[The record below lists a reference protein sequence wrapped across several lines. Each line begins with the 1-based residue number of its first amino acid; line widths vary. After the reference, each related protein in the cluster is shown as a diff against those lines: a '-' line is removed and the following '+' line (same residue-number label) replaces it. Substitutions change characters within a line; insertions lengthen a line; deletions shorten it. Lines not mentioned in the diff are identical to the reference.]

1 MAENVGSLPVRQVK
15 ARKAQGLDS
24 AVMAL
29 ANNYQAPITPY
40 LPKIV
45 DALKSAESKF
55 LVLTAETAAG
65 KSTMVPP
72 ALLDAFAGKIL
83 MLEPRRLAA
92 VAVASRVAELLGEK
106 CGETAGYRLHLDSCV
121 SEKTRFEVMTEAILV
136 RMMQEDASL
145 EGVSVVIL
153 DEFHERS
160 IWTDLSLAFLKD
172 AVQLRDD
179 LFVLIMSATID
190 TERLTSFLGCDY
202 IHVPGRQYP
211 VEISYKPVLAGEDIC
226 EAVADAIKSIPRG
239 EVVPKGDGGSVLAFL
254 PGLRELRRTEDLLA
268 DFAEKTGAELFVLH
282 SSIPVQEQRKVL
294 SPAQD
299 GTRRIILSSAV
310 AETSVTVPGI
320 TYVVDSGLSRI
331 NRLNTA
337 TGMNHLV
344 TEPESVFS
352 AEQRAGRAGR
362 TAKGNCIRLWS
373 ESDVRV
379 RNAPVQIMCT
389 ELVQLVLECALWG
402 VHSPEGLSWLDVPP
416 ASAWDAAADFLRL
429 TGCIESVEKG
439 GRITAKGKLVLKM
452 GVHPRIA
459 CIALES
465 LGGNGEAVR
474 YAAKYGVSTPKGAP
488 DAVLTKERAR
498 LESELWRRLRGSS
511 VFGANGG
518 SQKRDIGG
526 SGSSGGGSRASV
538 GADISAGADKS
549 RNSSNGANG
558 VGAAGAGAQSS
569 ENSRTSAQSSAPNPA
584 LPGAL
589 CLLAGFPDRAA
600 YSLGDG
606 VYMLPSGRQASLSDA
621 DRKRL
626 SPHFPQWII
635 AVDADAGER
644 EGRIYSFEPMPEVPK
659 ASVSSETPNAP
670 SQLMNVFNAWLSA
683 RTETRVSVAFVDKQ
697 HSKLK
702 KTETVFFGK
711 IPLKTRV
718 LPASA
723 EDSAAAW
730 CTLAAE
736 EGIRALPWND
746 ACSRFVARADFFRRH
761 STKKGGRTAGSAT
774 DMNPTTEI
782 RADAT
787 DAHNS
792 SEPTQK
798 LEETLALSAAEWLAP
813 FISTG
818 AKLTAETVLS
828 ALRWKLDGDAV
839 GKNVPERRKLSNGLT
854 CKVVYE
860 TTDSKKGASPV
871 IEIIIQQ
878 LFGCFTTPKIMGEP
892 VLLRLLSP
900 ARRPLQVTSDL
911 ENFWQN
917 TWPEICKEMK
927 GRYPKHNWDYTKPE
941 N

>member
-1 MAENVGSLPVRQVK
+1 MPDNANLPV
-15 ARKAQGLDS
+15 
-24 AVMAL
+24 
-29 ANNYQAPITPY
+29 TPH

-45 DALKSAESKF
+45 DSLKSAKSKF

-65 KSTMVPP
+65 KSTVVPP

-121 SEKTRFEVMTEAILV
+121 SAKTRFEVMTEAILV

-145 EGVSVVIL
+145 DGVSVVIL

-211 VEISYKPVLAGEDIC
+211 VEITYRQPENRDIC
-226 EAVADAIKSIPRG
+226 DDVADAVKSIPIR
-239 EVVPKGDGGSVLAFL
+239 ENVLAFL
-254 PGLRELRRTEDLLA
+254 PGLRELRRTEELLA
-268 DFAEKTGAELFVLH
+268 PFAESTDSELFVLH
-282 SSIPVQEQRKVL
+282 SSVPVQEQRKVL
-294 SPAQD
+294 SPAAD

-344 TEPESVFS
+344 TEIESVFS

-373 ESDVRV
+373 EGDVRI

-402 VHSPEGLSWLDVPP
+402 ACTPDALSWLDPPP
-416 ASAWDAAADFLRL
+416 ASAWNAAAAFLRM
-429 TGCIESVEKG
+429 TGCIESSEKG
-439 GRITAKGKLVLKM
+439 GLITAKGKIVLKM

-465 LGGNGEAVR
+465 LRGNVEAVK
-474 YAAKYGVSTPKGAP
+474 YAAKYGVSVGKWMP
-488 DAVLTKERAR
+488 DDVRKRECAR
-498 LESELWRRLRGSS
+498 LESELTRRLRGYTGGARDKFEARSS
-511 VFGANGG
+511 
-518 SQKRDIGG
+518 
-526 SGSSGGGSRASV
+526 GGSRAPGVSDTRD
-538 GADISAGADKS
+538 ATQAGANMGKSARDKL
-549 RNSSNGANG
+549 
-558 VGAAGAGAQSS
+558 GAQSS
-569 ENSRTSAQSSAPNPA
+569 QNTANASHTEKPA
-584 LPGAL
+584 LPGVL

-600 YSLGDG
+600 YLLGDG
-606 VYMLPSGRQASLSDA
+606 RYMLPSGRQASLLDE
-621 DRKRL
+621 DKKRL
-626 SPHFPQWII
+626 SPNFPQWII

-644 EGRIYSFEPMPEVPK
+644 EGRIYSFESVPE
-659 ASVSSETPNAP
+659 S
-670 SQLMNVFNAWLSA
+670 LMGEFDSWLES

-697 HSKLK
+697 HTKLK

-723 EDSAAAW
+723 EDATAAW
-730 CTLAAE
+730 CTLADE

-746 ACSRFVARADFFRRH
+746 DCSRFLARADFFVRH
-761 STKKGGRTAGSAT
+761 STEETPQ
-774 DMNPTTEI
+774 N
-782 RADAT
+782 
-787 DAHNS
+787 
-792 SEPTQK
+792 
-798 LEETLALSAAEWLAP
+798 LEETLASSPAEWLAP
-813 FISTG
+813 FIQNGT
-818 AKLTAETVLS
+818 KLTAETVLS

-839 GKNVPERRKLSNGLT
+839 DKNVPERLTLPNGKK
-854 CKVVYE
+854 CKIVYE
-860 TTDSKKGASPV
+860 TTDSRKGASPV

-878 LFGCFTTPKIMGEP
+878 MFGCFSTPKIMGEP
-892 VLLRLLSP
+892 VLLKLLSP

-911 ENFWQN
+911 ENFWKN

-927 GRYPKHNWDYTKPE
+927 GRYPKHNWDYTKPDDV
-941 N
+941 

>member
-1 MAENVGSLPVRQVK
+1 MPDNVGSL
-15 ARKAQGLDS
+15 
-24 AVMAL
+24 
-29 ANNYQAPITPY
+29 PITPY

-45 DALKSAESKF
+45 EALKSAESKF

-65 KSTMVPP
+65 KSTAVPP
-72 ALLDAFAGKIL
+72 ALLDAFAGNIL

-121 SEKTRFEVMTEAILV
+121 SAKTRFEVMTEAILV

-145 EGVSVVIL
+145 DGVSVVIL

-190 TERLTSFLGCDY
+190 TERLTSFLGCEH

-211 VEISYKPVLAGEDIC
+211 VEISYRQPENRDIC
-226 EAVADAIKSIPRG
+226 EDVADVVRSIPKN
-239 EVVPKGDGGSVLAFL
+239 ENVLVFL
-254 PGLRELRRTEDLLA
+254 PGLRELRRTEELLA
-268 DFAEKTGAELFVLH
+268 PFAEKTGSELFVLH

-344 TEPESVFS
+344 TELESVFS

-373 ESDVRV
+373 ESDIRV

-402 VHSPEGLSWLDVPP
+402 VHSPEGLSWLDPP
-416 ASAWDAAADFLRL
+416 PVSAWNAAADFLRL
-429 TGCIESVEKG
+429 TGCIESSAKSG
-439 GRITAKGKLVLKM
+439 LITVKGKLVLKM

-465 LGGNGEAVR
+465 LSGNSEAVK
-474 YAAKYGVSTPKGAP
+474 YAAKYGVSASKGAP

-498 LESELWRRLRGSS
+498 LESELSRRLRGCT
-511 VFGANGG
+511 GARE
-518 SQKRDIGG
+518 S
-526 SGSSGGGSRASV
+526 
-538 GADISAGADKS
+538 
-549 RNSSNGANG
+549 
-558 VGAAGAGAQSS
+558 
-569 ENSRTSAQSSAPNPA
+569 A
-584 LPGAL
+584 LPGVL

-606 VYMLPSGRQASLSDA
+606 RYMLPSGRQASLLDE
-621 DRKRL
+621 DKKRL
-626 SPHFPQWII
+626 SPNFPQWII

-644 EGRIYSFEPMPEVPK
+644 EGRIYSFESVP
-659 ASVSSETPNAP
+659 SSLEAAFD
-670 SQLMNVFNAWLSA
+670 SWLA
-683 RTETRVSVAFVDKQ
+683 ERTETRVSVAFADKQ

-723 EDSAAAW
+723 EDATAAW
-730 CTLAAE
+730 CTLAEE
-736 EGIRALPWND
+736 EGIRALPWDD
-746 ACSRFVARADFFRRH
+746 ACSRFIARADFYTRH
-761 STKKGGRTAGSAT
+761 STQETPQ
-774 DMNPTTEI
+774 N
-782 RADAT
+782 
-787 DAHNS
+787 
-792 SEPTQK
+792 

-813 FISTG
+813 FIQNGT
-818 AKLTAETVLS
+818 KLSSETVLS

-839 GKNVPERRKLSNGLT
+839 DKNVPERLTLPNGKK
-854 CKVVYE
+854 CKIVYE
-860 TTDSKKGASPV
+860 TTDSRKGASPV

-878 LFGCFTTPKIMGEP
+878 MFGCFTTPKIMGEP
-892 VLLRLLSP
+892 VLLKLLSP

-927 GRYPKHNWDYTKPE
+927 GRYPKHNWDYTKPDD
-941 N
+941 

>member
-1 MAENVGSLPVRQVK
+1 MSQRETLRVMPDNANLPV
-15 ARKAQGLDS
+15 
-24 AVMAL
+24 
-29 ANNYQAPITPY
+29 TPH

-45 DALKSAESKF
+45 DSLKSAKSKF

-65 KSTMVPP
+65 KSTVVPP

-121 SEKTRFEVMTEAILV
+121 SAKTRFEVMTEAILV

-145 EGVSVVIL
+145 DGVSVVIL

-190 TERLTSFLGCDY
+190 TERLTSFLGCDFV
-202 IHVPGRQYP
+202 HVPGRQYP
-211 VEISYKPVLAGEDIC
+211 VEITYRQPENRDIC
-226 EAVADAIKSIPRG
+226 VDVANAVKSIPIR
-239 EVVPKGDGGSVLAFL
+239 ENVLAFL
-254 PGLRELRRTEDLLA
+254 PGLRELRRTEELLA
-268 DFAEKTGAELFVLH
+268 PFAESTDSELFVLH
-282 SSIPVQEQRKVL
+282 SSVPVQEQRKVL
-294 SPAQD
+294 SPAAD

-344 TEPESVFS
+344 TEMESVFS

-373 ESDVRV
+373 EGDVRI

-402 VHSPEGLSWLDVPP
+402 ACTPDALSWLDPPP
-416 ASAWDAAADFLRL
+416 ASAWNAAAAFLRM
-429 TGCIESVEKG
+429 TGCIESSEKG
-439 GRITAKGKLVLKM
+439 GLITAKGKIVLKM

-465 LGGNGEAVR
+465 LRGNVEAVK
-474 YAAKYGVSTPKGAP
+474 YAAKYGVSVGKGMP
-488 DAVLTKERAR
+488 DDVRKRECAR
-498 LESELWRRLRGSS
+498 LESELSRRLRGC
-511 VFGANGG
+511 AN
-518 SQKRDIGG
+518 
-526 SGSSGGGSRASV
+526 ASHNE
-538 GADISAGADKS
+538 KS
-549 RNSSNGANG
+549 
-558 VGAAGAGAQSS
+558 
-569 ENSRTSAQSSAPNPA
+569 A
-584 LPGAL
+584 LPGVL

-606 VYMLPSGRQASLSDA
+606 RYMFPSGRQAMLSEDEK
-621 DRKRL
+621 KRL
-626 SPHFPQWII
+626 SPNYPQWII

-644 EGRIYSFEPMPEVPK
+644 EGRIYSFESVPE
-659 ASVSSETPNAP
+659 S
-670 SQLMNVFNAWLSA
+670 LMGEFDSWLES

-697 HSKLK
+697 HTKLK

-723 EDSAAAW
+723 EDATAAW
-730 CTLAAE
+730 CTLADE

-746 ACSRFVARADFFRRH
+746 DCSRFLARADFFVRH
-761 STKKGGRTAGSAT
+761 STEETPQ
-774 DMNPTTEI
+774 N
-782 RADAT
+782 
-787 DAHNS
+787 
-792 SEPTQK
+792 
-798 LEETLALSAAEWLAP
+798 LEETLASSPAEWLAP
-813 FISTG
+813 FIQNGT
-818 AKLTAETVLS
+818 KLTAETVLS

-839 GKNVPERRKLSNGLT
+839 DKNVPERLTLPNGKK
-854 CKVVYE
+854 CKIVYE
-860 TTDSKKGASPV
+860 TTDSRKGASPV

-878 LFGCFTTPKIMGEP
+878 MFGCFSTPKIMGEP
-892 VLLRLLSP
+892 VLLKLLSP

-911 ENFWQN
+911 ENFWKN

-927 GRYPKHNWDYTKPE
+927 GRYPKHNWDYTKPDDV
-941 N
+941 

>member
-1 MAENVGSLPVRQVK
+1 MPDNVGSLPIF
-15 ARKAQGLDS
+15 
-24 AVMAL
+24 
-29 ANNYQAPITPY
+29 PH

-45 DALKSAESKF
+45 EALKSAESKF

-65 KSTMVPP
+65 KSTAVPP

-121 SEKTRFEVMTEAILV
+121 SAKTRFEVMTEAILV

-145 EGVSVVIL
+145 DGVSVVIL

-190 TERLTSFLGCDY
+190 TERLTSFLGCEH

-211 VEISYKPVLAGEDIC
+211 VEISYRQPENRDIC
-226 EAVADAIKSIPRG
+226 EDVANVVRSIPKN
-239 EVVPKGDGGSVLAFL
+239 ENVLAFL
-254 PGLRELRRTEDLLA
+254 PGLRELRRTEELLA
-268 DFAEKTGAELFVLH
+268 SFAEKTGSELFVLH

-299 GTRRIILSSAV
+299 GTRRIILSSVV

-373 ESDVRV
+373 ESDIRV

-402 VHSPEGLSWLDVPP
+402 VHSAEGLSWLDPP
-416 ASAWDAAADFLRL
+416 PVSAWNAAADFLRL
-429 TGCIESVEKG
+429 TGCIESSAKSG
-439 GRITAKGKLVLKM
+439 LITAKGKLVLKM

-465 LGGNGEAVR
+465 LCGNGEAVK
-474 YAAKYGVSTPKGAP
+474 YAAKYGVSTAKGTL

-498 LESELWRRLRGSS
+498 LENKLSRRLRGCTGGARDKFEARSS
-511 VFGANGG
+511 
-518 SQKRDIGG
+518 
-526 SGSSGGGSRASV
+526 GGSRAPGVSDTHD
-538 GADISAGADKS
+538 ATQAGANMGKS
-549 RNSSNGANG
+549 
-558 VGAAGAGAQSS
+558 
-569 ENSRTSAQSSAPNPA
+569 A
-584 LPGAL
+584 LPGVL

-606 VYMLPSGRQASLSDA
+606 RYMFPSGRQAMLSED
-621 DRKRL
+621 DKKRL
-626 SPHFPQWII
+626 SPNYPQWII

-644 EGRIYSFEPMPEVPK
+644 EGRIYSFESVP
-659 ASVSSETPNAP
+659 SSLEAAFD
-670 SQLMNVFNAWLSA
+670 SWLGE
-683 RTETRVSVAFVDKQ
+683 RTETRVTVAFADKQ

-723 EDSAAAW
+723 EDATAAW
-730 CTLAAE
+730 CTLATE
-736 EGIRALPWND
+736 EGIRALPWDD
-746 ACSRFVARADFFRRH
+746 ACSRFIARADFYTRH
-761 STKKGGRTAGSAT
+761 STTAAGRNANPAPETAEQNA
-774 DMNPTTEI
+774 
-782 RADAT
+782 
-787 DAHNS
+787 
-792 SEPTQK
+792 EPTRN
-798 LEETLALSAAEWLAP
+798 LEETLALSATEWLAP
-813 FISTG
+813 FIQNG
-818 AKLTAETVLS
+818 AKLTPETVLS

-839 GKNVPERRKLSNGLT
+839 DKNVPERLTLPNGKK
-854 CKVVYE
+854 CKIVYE
-860 TTDSKKGASPV
+860 TTDSRKGASPV

-878 LFGCFTTPKIMGEP
+878 MFGCFTTPKIMGEP
-892 VLLRLLSP
+892 VLLKLLSP

-911 ENFWQN
+911 ENFWKN

-927 GRYPKHNWDYTKPE
+927 GRYPKHNWDYTKPDDA
-941 N
+941 

>member
-1 MAENVGSLPVRQVK
+1 MP
-15 ARKAQGLDS
+15 D
-24 AVMAL
+24 
-29 ANNYQAPITPY
+29 NNYQASITPH

-65 KSTMVPP
+65 KSTVVPP
-72 ALLDAFAGKIL
+72 ALLNAFAGKIL
-83 MLEPRRLAA
+83 MLEPRRLATI
-92 VAVASRVAELLGEK
+92 AVASRVAELLGEK
-106 CGETAGYRLHLDSCV
+106 CGETSGYRLHMDSCV

-145 EGVSVVIL
+145 EGVSCVIL

-172 AVQLRDD
+172 AVLLRDD

-190 TERLTSFLGCDY
+190 TERLTSFLGCEH

-211 VEISYKPVLAGEDIC
+211 VEISYRPVPAGKNIC
-226 EAVADAIKSIPRG
+226 EAVADTVESIPKSDR
-239 EVVPKGDGGSVLAFL
+239 GSVLAFL
-254 PGLRELRRTEDLLA
+254 PGLRELRRTEELLA
-268 DFAEKTGAELFVLH
+268 PFAEKTGEELFVLH
-282 SSIPVQEQRKVL
+282 STVPVQEQRKIL
-294 SPAQD
+294 TPAQD
-299 GTRRIILSSAV
+299 GTRRIILPSAV

-320 TYVVDSGLSRI
+320 TYVIDSGLSRI
-331 NRLNTA
+331 SRLNTA

-402 VHSPEGLSWLDVPP
+402 VHSREGLSWLDAPP
-416 ASAWDAAADFLRL
+416 VSAWNAAADFLRL
-429 TGCIESVEKG
+429 TGCVDDG
-439 GRITAKGKLVLKM
+439 GFITAKGKLVLKM

-465 LGGNGEAVR
+465 LCGNGEAIQ
-474 YAAKYGVSTPKGAP
+474 YAAKYGVSTAKGTP
-488 DAVLTKERAR
+488 DAVLRKERAR
-498 LESELWRRLRGSS
+498 LESELARRLRTS
-511 VFGANGG
+511 AGG
-518 SQKRDIGG
+518 SRSYGG
-526 SGSSGGGSRASV
+526 TIDARVSGSASLGKFEARSSGGSRAPGVSDTRDAALS
-538 GADISAGADKS
+538 GAP
-549 RNSSNGANG
+549 
-558 VGAAGAGAQSS
+558 
-569 ENSRTSAQSSAPNPA
+569 TLA
-584 LPGAL
+584 LPGVL
-589 CLLAGFPDRAA
+589 CLLAGFLDRAA
-600 YSLGDG
+600 HLLGDG

-621 DRKRL
+621 DKTRL
-626 SPHFPQWII
+626 SPNFPQWII

-644 EGRIYSFEPMPEVPK
+644 EGRIYSFESVPEL
-659 ASVSSETPNAP
+659 
-670 SQLMNVFNAWLSA
+670 LMNEFDSWLDA
-683 RTETRVSVAFVDKQ
+683 RTKTRVSVAFVDKQ
-697 HSKLK
+697 HTKLK

-723 EDSAAAW
+723 EDSTAAW

-736 EGIRALPWND
+736 EGIRALPWD
-746 ACSRFVARADFFRRH
+746 EACSRFVARADFYMRH
-761 STKKGGRTAGSAT
+761 STGEGGRTAENASHTPNATERTAPPTPETTGSAL
-774 DMNPTTEI
+774 E
-782 RADAT
+782 DAELAPEAINT
-787 DAHNS
+787 SA
-792 SEPTQK
+792 PTQN
-798 LEETLALSAAEWLAP
+798 LEETLALSAAEWLTP
-813 FISTG
+813 FISAGT
-818 AKLTAETVLS
+818 KLNPETVLS

-839 GKNVPERRKLSNGLT
+839 DKNVPERLTLPNGKK

-860 TTDSKKGASPV
+860 TTDSRKGALPV

-878 LFGCFTTPKIMGEP
+878 MFGCFTTPKIMGEP
-892 VLLRLLSP
+892 VLMKLLSP

-911 ENFWQN
+911 ENFWEN

-927 GRYPKHNWDYTKPE
+927 GRYPKHNWDYTKPADTE
-941 N
+941 

>member
-1 MAENVGSLPVRQVK
+1 MSQREMLRAMPDNVGSLPIF
-15 ARKAQGLDS
+15 
-24 AVMAL
+24 
-29 ANNYQAPITPY
+29 PH

-45 DALKSAESKF
+45 DSLKSAKSKF

-65 KSTMVPP
+65 KSTAVPP

-106 CGETAGYRLHLDSCV
+106 CGETSGYRLHLDSCV
-121 SEKTRFEVMTEAILV
+121 SAKTRFEVMTEAILV

-145 EGVSVVIL
+145 DGVSVVIL

-190 TERLTSFLGCDY
+190 TERLTSFLGCY
-202 IHVPGRQYP
+202 HIHVPGRQYP
-211 VEISYKPVLAGEDIC
+211 VEITYRQPENRDIC
-226 EAVADAIKSIPRG
+226 VDVADAVKSIPKN
-239 EVVPKGDGGSVLAFL
+239 ENVLAFL
-254 PGLRELRRTEDLLA
+254 PGLRELRRTEELLA
-268 DFAEKTGAELFVLH
+268 PFAESTDSELFVLH
-282 SSIPVQEQRKVL
+282 SSVPVQEQRKVL
-294 SPAQD
+294 SAAQD

-344 TEPESVFS
+344 TEMESVFS

-373 ESDVRV
+373 ESDIRV

-402 VHSPEGLSWLDVPP
+402 ACTPDALSWLDPPP
-416 ASAWDAAADFLRL
+416 ASAWNAAADFLQL
-429 TGCIESVEKG
+429 TGCIESSAKSG
-439 GRITAKGKLVLKM
+439 LITAKGKLVLKM

-465 LGGNGEAVR
+465 LRGNGEAVK
-474 YAAKYGVSTPKGAP
+474 YAAKYGVSVGKGMP
-488 DAVLTKERAR
+488 DDVRKRECAR
-498 LESELWRRLRGSS
+498 LENELSRRLRGCAWSAAES
-511 VFGANGG
+511 A
-518 SQKRDIGG
+518 RD
-526 SGSSGGGSRASV
+526 
-538 GADISAGADKS
+538 KL
-549 RNSSNGANG
+549 
-558 VGAAGAGAQSS
+558 GAQSS
-569 ENSRTSAQSSAPNPA
+569 QNTANASHNEMSA
-584 LPGAL
+584 LPGVL

-600 YSLGDG
+600 HSLGDG
-606 VYMLPSGRQASLSDA
+606 RYMLPSGRQASLLDE
-621 DRKRL
+621 DKKRL
-626 SPHFPQWII
+626 SPNYPQWII

-644 EGRIYSFEPMPEVPK
+644 EGRIYSFESVPP
-659 ASVSSETPNAP
+659 ALETAFG
-670 SQLMNVFNAWLSA
+670 SWLGA
-683 RTETRVSVAFVDKQ
+683 KTETHVSVAFVDKQ
-697 HSKLK
+697 HTKLK
-702 KTETVFFGK
+702 KTETAFFGK

-723 EDSAAAW
+723 EDATAAW
-730 CTLAAE
+730 CTLAEE
-736 EGIRALPWND
+736 EGIRALPWD
-746 ACSRFVARADFFRRH
+746 ESCSRFVARADFYMRH
-761 STKKGGRTAGSAT
+761 STKMAQGTRIAENA
-774 DMNPTTEI
+774 
-782 RADAT
+782 
-787 DAHNS
+787 
-792 SEPTQK
+792 EPAPVAPQN

-813 FISTG
+813 FINTG

-839 GKNVPERRKLSNGLT
+839 DKNVPERLTLPNGKK
-854 CKVVYE
+854 CKIIYE
-860 TTDSKKGASPV
+860 TTDSHKGASPV

-878 LFGCFTTPKIMGEP
+878 MFGCFTTPKIMGEP
-892 VLLRLLSP
+892 VLLKLLSP

-911 ENFWQN
+911 ENFWKN

-927 GRYPKHNWDYTKPE
+927 GRYPKHNWDYTKPDDA
-941 N
+941 

>member
-1 MAENVGSLPVRQVK
+1 MKSSVLEGISTLPV
-15 ARKAQGLDS
+15 
-24 AVMAL
+24 
-29 ANNYQAPITPY
+29 TPH

-65 KSTMVPP
+65 KSTAVPP
-72 ALLDAFAGKIL
+72 ALLDAFVGKIL

-121 SEKTRFEVMTEAILV
+121 SAKTRFEVMTEAILV

-145 EGVSVVIL
+145 DGVSVVIL

-190 TERLTSFLGCDY
+190 TERLTSFLGCDF

-211 VEISYKPVLAGEDIC
+211 VEITYRPPENRDIC
-226 EAVADAIKSIPRG
+226 EDVADVVRSIPIR
-239 EVVPKGDGGSVLAFL
+239 ENVLAFL
-254 PGLRELRRTEDLLA
+254 PGLRELRRTEELLA
-268 DFAEKTGAELFVLH
+268 PFAENTDSELFVLH
-282 SSIPVQEQRKVL
+282 SSVPVQEQRKVL
-294 SPAQD
+294 SPAAD

-310 AETSVTVPGI
+310 AETSVTVSGI

-337 TGMNHLV
+337 TGMNHIV

-373 ESDVRV
+373 EGDVRV

-402 VHSPEGLSWLDVPP
+402 VHSAEGLSWLDMPP
-416 ASAWDAAADFLRL
+416 ASAWNAAADFLRL
-429 TGCIESVEKG
+429 TGCIESREKSG
-439 GRITAKGKLVLKM
+439 LITAKGKLVLKM

-465 LGGNGEAVR
+465 LRGNGEAVK
-474 YAAKYGVSTPKGAP
+474 YAAKYGVSAGKGMP
-488 DAVLTKERAR
+488 DDVRKRECAR
-498 LESELWRRLRGSS
+498 LETELARRLRGC
-511 VFGANGG
+511 AG
-518 SQKRDIGG
+518 SAAESARIFGG
-526 SGSSGGGSRASV
+526 SGQDAGSE
-538 GADISAGADKS
+538 KS
-549 RNSSNGANG
+549 
-558 VGAAGAGAQSS
+558 
-569 ENSRTSAQSSAPNPA
+569 A
-584 LPGAL
+584 LPGVL

-606 VYMLPSGRQASLSDA
+606 RYMLPSGRQASLLDE
-621 DRKRL
+621 DKKRL
-626 SPHFPQWII
+626 SPNFPQWII

-644 EGRIYSFEPMPEVPK
+644 EGRIYSFE
-659 ASVSSETPNAP
+659 SVSSSLEAAFD
-670 SQLMNVFNAWLSA
+670 SWLGE
-683 RTETRVSVAFVDKQ
+683 RTETRVTVAFADKQ

-723 EDSAAAW
+723 EDATAAW
-730 CTLAAE
+730 CTLAEE
-736 EGIRALPWND
+736 EGIRALPWDD
-746 ACSRFVARADFFRRH
+746 ACSRFIARADFYMRH
-761 STKKGGRTAGSAT
+761 TA
-774 DMNPTTEI
+774 DPT
-782 RADAT
+782 R
-787 DAHNS
+787 N
-792 SEPTQK
+792 

-813 FISTG
+813 FISAGT
-818 AKLTAETVLS
+818 KLTAETVLS

-839 GKNVPERRKLSNGLT
+839 DKNVPERLTLPNGKK
-854 CKVVYE
+854 CKIVYE
-860 TTDSKKGASPV
+860 TTDSRKGASPV

-878 LFGCFTTPKIMGEP
+878 MFGCFSTPKIMGEP
-892 VLLRLLSP
+892 VLLKLLSP

-911 ENFWQN
+911 ENFWKN

-927 GRYPKHNWDYTKPE
+927 GRYPKHNWDYTKPDDV
-941 N
+941 

>member
-1 MAENVGSLPVRQVK
+1 MSQREMLRAMPDNVGSLP
-15 ARKAQGLDS
+15 
-24 AVMAL
+24 
-29 ANNYQAPITPY
+29 ITPH

-65 KSTMVPP
+65 KSTAVPP

-121 SEKTRFEVMTEAILV
+121 SAKTRFEVMTEAILV

-145 EGVSVVIL
+145 DGVSVVIL

-190 TERLTSFLGCDY
+190 TERLTSFLGCEH

-211 VEISYKPVLAGEDIC
+211 VEISYRQPENRDIC
-226 EAVADAIKSIPRG
+226 EDVADVVKSIPIR
-239 EVVPKGDGGSVLAFL
+239 ENVLAFL
-254 PGLRELRRTEDLLA
+254 PGLRELRRTEELLA
-268 DFAEKTGAELFVLH
+268 PFAESTGAELFVLH
-282 SSIPVQEQRKVL
+282 SSVPVQEQRKVL
-294 SPAQD
+294 SPAAD

-344 TEPESVFS
+344 TEIESVFS

-373 ESDVRV
+373 ESDIRV

-402 VHSPEGLSWLDVPP
+402 VHSPEGLSWLDPPP
-416 ASAWDAAADFLRL
+416 ASAWNAAADFLRM
-429 TGCIESVEKG
+429 TGCIESSAKSG
-439 GRITAKGKLVLKM
+439 LITAKGKLVLKM

-465 LGGNGEAVR
+465 LCGNSEAVK
-474 YAAKYGVSTPKGAP
+474 YAAKYGISTAKGTP
-488 DAVLTKERAR
+488 DAVLTKDRAR
-498 LESELWRRLRGSS
+498 LENELSRRLRGCTGGARDKFEARSS
-511 VFGANGG
+511 
-518 SQKRDIGG
+518 S
-526 SGSSGGGSRASV
+526 GSRAP
-538 GADISAGADKS
+538 
-549 RNSSNGANG
+549 G
-558 VGAAGAGAQSS
+558 VSD
-569 ENSRTSAQSSAPNPA
+569 THDSAQSGANTEKSN
-584 LPGAL
+584 LPGVL

-606 VYMLPSGRQASLSDA
+606 RYMLPSGRQASLLDE
-621 DRKRL
+621 DKKRL
-626 SPHFPQWII
+626 SPNFPQWII
-635 AVDADAGER
+635 TVDADAGER
-644 EGRIYSFEPMPEVPK
+644 EGRIYSFENVP
-659 ASVSSETPNAP
+659 SSLEAAFD
-670 SQLMNVFNAWLSA
+670 SWLGE
-683 RTETRVSVAFVDKQ
+683 RTETRVTVAFADKQ

-723 EDSAAAW
+723 EDATAAW
-730 CTLAAE
+730 CTLATE
-736 EGIRALPWND
+736 EGIRALPWDD
-746 ACSRFVARADFFRRH
+746 ACSRFIARADFYTRH
-761 STKKGGRTAGSAT
+761 TA
-774 DMNPTTEI
+774 DPT
-782 RADAT
+782 R
-787 DAHNS
+787 N
-792 SEPTQK
+792 
-798 LEETLALSAAEWLAP
+798 LEEALALSATEWLAP
-813 FISTG
+813 FIQNG
-818 AKLTAETVLS
+818 AKLTPETVLS

-839 GKNVPERRKLSNGLT
+839 DKNVPERLTLPNGKK
-854 CKVVYE
+854 CKIVYE
-860 TTDSKKGASPV
+860 TTDSRKGASPV

-878 LFGCFTTPKIMGEP
+878 MFGCFTTPKIMGEP
-892 VLLRLLSP
+892 VLLKLLSP

-927 GRYPKHNWDYTKPE
+927 GRYPKHNWDYTKPDDA
-941 N
+941 

>member
-1 MAENVGSLPVRQVK
+1 MSQKETLRAMPDNASSLPIF
-15 ARKAQGLDS
+15 
-24 AVMAL
+24 
-29 ANNYQAPITPY
+29 PH

-65 KSTMVPP
+65 KSTAVPP

-121 SEKTRFEVMTEAILV
+121 SAKTRFEVMTEAILV

-190 TERLTSFLGCDY
+190 TERLISFLGCDH

-211 VEISYKPVLAGEDIC
+211 VEITYRQPENRDIC
-226 EAVADAIKSIPRG
+226 ADVADAVKSIPIR
-239 EVVPKGDGGSVLAFL
+239 ENVLAFL
-254 PGLRELRRTEDLLA
+254 PGLRELRRTEELLA
-268 DFAEKTGAELFVLH
+268 PFAENTDSELYVLH
-282 SSIPVQEQRKVL
+282 SSVPVQEQRKVL
-294 SPAQD
+294 SAAQD

-344 TEPESVFS
+344 TEMESVFS

-373 ESDVRV
+373 ESDIRV

-402 VHSPEGLSWLDVPP
+402 ACTPDALSWLDTPP
-416 ASAWDAAADFLRL
+416 ASAWNAAADFLRM
-429 TGCIESVEKG
+429 TGCIESSAKSG
-439 GRITAKGKLVLKM
+439 LITVKGKLVLKM

-465 LGGNGEAVR
+465 LSGNNEAIK
-474 YAAKYGVSTPKGAP
+474 YAAKYGVSAGKGMP
-488 DAVLTKERAR
+488 DALLKKEQTR
-498 LESELWRRLRGSS
+498 LESELTRRLRGC
-511 VFGANGG
+511 AE
-518 SQKRDIGG
+518 
-526 SGSSGGGSRASV
+526 
-538 GADISAGADKS
+538 SATESERYKL
-549 RNSSNGANG
+549 
-558 VGAAGAGAQSS
+558 GAQSS
-569 ENSRTSAQSSAPNPA
+569 QNTANASHNEKPA
-584 LPGAL
+584 LPGERFAASSAPSKTCDKSALPGVL

-606 VYMLPSGRQASLSDA
+606 RYMLPSGRQAMLSDE
-621 DRKRL
+621 DKKRL
-626 SPHFPQWII
+626 SPHYPQWII

-644 EGRIYSFEPMPEVPK
+644 EGRIYSFESVPP
-659 ASVSSETPNAP
+659 ALETAFG
-670 SQLMNVFNAWLSA
+670 SWLGA
-683 RTETRVSVAFVDKQ
+683 KTETRVSVAFVDKQ
-697 HSKLK
+697 HTKLK
-702 KTETVFFGK
+702 KTETAFFGK

-723 EDSAAAW
+723 EDATAAW
-730 CTLAAE
+730 CTLAEE

-746 ACSRFVARADFFRRH
+746 DCSRFLARADFFVRH
-761 STKKGGRTAGSAT
+761 STQEAPQ
-774 DMNPTTEI
+774 N
-782 RADAT
+782 
-787 DAHNS
+787 
-792 SEPTQK
+792 
-798 LEETLALSAAEWLAP
+798 LEEILASSAAEWLAP
-813 FISTG
+813 FIQSGT
-818 AKLTAETVLS
+818 KLTAETVLS

-839 GKNVPERRKLSNGLT
+839 DKNVPERITLPNGKK
-854 CKVVYE
+854 CKIIYE
-860 TTDSKKGASPV
+860 TTDSRKGASPV

-878 LFGCFTTPKIMGEP
+878 MFGCFSTPKIMGEP
-892 VLLRLLSP
+892 VLLKLLSP

-911 ENFWQN
+911 ENFWKN

-927 GRYPKHNWDYTKPE
+927 GRYPKHNWDYTKADDA
-941 N
+941 

>member
-1 MAENVGSLPVRQVK
+1 MSQRETLRAMPDNVGSLPIF
-15 ARKAQGLDS
+15 
-24 AVMAL
+24 
-29 ANNYQAPITPY
+29 PH

-45 DALKSAESKF
+45 EALKSAESKF

-65 KSTMVPP
+65 KSTAVPL
-72 ALLDAFAGKIL
+72 ALLDAFTGKIL

-92 VAVASRVAELLGEK
+92 VAVATRVAELLGEK

-121 SEKTRFEVMTEAILV
+121 SAKTRFEVMTEAILV

-145 EGVSVVIL
+145 DGVSVVIL

-179 LFVLIMSATID
+179 LVVLIMSATID
-190 TERLTSFLGCDY
+190 TERLTSFLGCEH
-202 IHVPGRQYP
+202 IHLPGRQYP
-211 VEISYKPVLAGEDIC
+211 VEISYRQPENRDIC
-226 EAVADAIKSIPRG
+226 DDVADVVRSIPKN
-239 EVVPKGDGGSVLAFL
+239 ENVLAFL
-254 PGLRELRRTEDLLA
+254 PGLRELRRTEELLA
-268 DFAEKTGAELFVLH
+268 PFTESTGSELFVLH

-344 TEPESVFS
+344 TEPESAFS

-416 ASAWDAAADFLRL
+416 ASAWNAAADFLRL

-474 YAAKYGVSTPKGAP
+474 YAAKYGVSKGAP

-498 LESELWRRLRGSS
+498 LESELTRRLRGCTSVAQNSS
-511 VFGANGG
+511 NGANGG
-518 SQKRDIGG
+518 LQKLDTDGARN
-526 SGSSGGGSRASV
+526 SGGGC
-538 GADISAGADKS
+538 ADISSGADKS

-558 VGAAGAGAQSS
+558 VGAAGAGTQSS
-569 ENSRTSAQSSAPNPA
+569 ENSRTSAQTSAPTTA

-621 DRKRL
+621 DKKRL

-644 EGRIYSFEPMPEVPK
+644 EGRIYSFEPVPDVSK
-659 ASVSSETPNAP
+659 TSASSETPNAP
-670 SQLMNVFNAWLSA
+670 SQLMNAFNAWLRA

-736 EGIRALPWND
+736 EGLRALPWND
-746 ACSRFVARADFFRRH
+746 ACSRFVARADFIRRH
-761 STKKGGRTAGSAT
+761 SIEAVGRTAGSAPDANT
-774 DMNPTTEI
+774 MPEI

-787 DAHNS
+787 DPQNS
-792 SEPTQK
+792 PEPSQK

-839 GKNVPERRKLSNGLT
+839 DKNVPERLKLANGRT

-860 TTDSKKGASPV
+860 TIDSKKGASPV

-878 LFGCFTTPKIMGEP
+878 LFGCFSTPKIMGEP
-892 VLLRLLSP
+892 VLLKLLSP

-911 ENFWQN
+911 ESFWKT

-927 GRYPKHNWDYTKPE
+927 GRYPKHNWDYTKLIE
-941 N
+941 TE

>member
-1 MAENVGSLPVRQVK
+1 MLDYASSL
-15 ARKAQGLDS
+15 
-24 AVMAL
+24 
-29 ANNYQAPITPY
+29 PITPH

-45 DALKSAESKF
+45 DALKSSKSKF

-65 KSTMVPP
+65 KSTAVPP

-121 SEKTRFEVMTEAILV
+121 SAKTRFEVMTEAILV

-190 TERLTSFLGCDY
+190 TERLTSFLGCDFV
-202 IHVPGRQYP
+202 HVPGRQYP
-211 VEISYKPVLAGEDIC
+211 VEITYRPPENRDIC
-226 EAVADAIKSIPRG
+226 DDVADAVRSIPIR
-239 EVVPKGDGGSVLAFL
+239 ENVLAFL
-254 PGLRELRRTEDLLA
+254 PGLRELRRTEELLA
-268 DFAEKTGAELFVLH
+268 PFAESTGVELFVLH
-282 SSIPVQEQRKVL
+282 SSVPVQEQRKVL
-294 SPAQD
+294 SPAAD

-344 TEPESVFS
+344 TEIESVFS

-373 ESDVRV
+373 EGDVRV

-402 VHSPEGLSWLDVPP
+402 ACKPDALSWLDPPP
-416 ASAWDAAADFLRL
+416 ASAWNAAADFLRM
-429 TGCIESVEKG
+429 TGCIESSEKG
-439 GRITAKGKLVLKM
+439 GLITAKGKLVLKM

-465 LGGNGEAVR
+465 LRGNGEAVK
-474 YAAKYGVSTPKGAP
+474 YAAKYGVSAGKGMP
-488 DAVLTKERAR
+488 DALLKKECAR
-498 LESELWRRLRGSS
+498 LESELSRRLCGCT
-511 VFGANGG
+511 N
-518 SQKRDIGG
+518 
-526 SGSSGGGSRASV
+526 ASHNE
-538 GADISAGADKS
+538 KS
-549 RNSSNGANG
+549 
-558 VGAAGAGAQSS
+558 
-569 ENSRTSAQSSAPNPA
+569 A
-584 LPGAL
+584 LPGVL

-600 YSLGDG
+600 DSLGEG
-606 VYMLPSGRQASLSDA
+606 RYMFPSGRQAMLSED
-621 DRKRL
+621 DKKRL
-626 SPHFPQWII
+626 SPNFPQWII

-644 EGRIYSFEPMPEVPK
+644 EGRIYSFESVPE
-659 ASVSSETPNAP
+659 S
-670 SQLMNVFNAWLSA
+670 LMGEFNSWLES

-697 HSKLK
+697 HTKLK

-723 EDSAAAW
+723 EDATAAW
-730 CTLAAE
+730 CTLAEE
-736 EGIRALPWND
+736 EGIRALPWD
-746 ACSRFVARADFFRRH
+746 ESCSRFVARADFYMRH
-761 STKKGGRTAGSAT
+761 STISKDAESASEAARTVPVGAVSKTGEAPQ
-774 DMNPTTEI
+774 N
-782 RADAT
+782 
-787 DAHNS
+787 
-792 SEPTQK
+792 

-813 FISTG
+813 FINTG

-839 GKNVPERRKLSNGLT
+839 DKNVPERLTLPNGKK
-854 CKVVYE
+854 CKIIYE
-860 TTDSKKGASPV
+860 TTDSRKGASPV

-878 LFGCFTTPKIMGEP
+878 MFGCLTTPKIMGEP
-892 VLLRLLSP
+892 VLLKLLSP

-911 ENFWQN
+911 ENFWKN

-927 GRYPKHNWDYTKPE
+927 GRYPKHNWDYTKPDDA
-941 N
+941 

>member
-1 MAENVGSLPVRQVK
+1 MSQKETLRAMPDNANLPV
-15 ARKAQGLDS
+15 
-24 AVMAL
+24 
-29 ANNYQAPITPY
+29 TPH

-65 KSTMVPP
+65 KSTVVPP

-121 SEKTRFEVMTEAILV
+121 SAKTRFEVMTEAILV

-190 TERLTSFLGCDY
+190 TERLTSFLGCDH

-211 VEISYKPVLAGEDIC
+211 VEITYRQPENRDIC
-226 EAVADAIKSIPRG
+226 VDVADAVKSIPIR
-239 EVVPKGDGGSVLAFL
+239 ENVLAFL
-254 PGLRELRRTEDLLA
+254 PGLRELRRTEELLGP
-268 DFAEKTGAELFVLH
+268 FAESTDSELFVLH
-282 SSIPVQEQRKVL
+282 SSVPVQEQRKVL
-294 SPAQD
+294 SAAQD
-299 GTRRIILSSAV
+299 DTRRIILSSAV

-344 TEPESVFS
+344 TEMESVFS

-362 TAKGNCIRLWS
+362 TAKGNCIRLWR
-373 ESDVRV
+373 EQDIRV
-379 RNAPVQIMCT
+379 RNAPLQIMCT

-402 VHSPEGLSWLDVPP
+402 VHSPEGLSWLDPP
-416 ASAWDAAADFLRL
+416 PLSAWKAAASFLQL
-429 TGCIESVEKG
+429 TDCIDKG
-439 GRITAKGKLVLKM
+439 GLITVKGKLVLKA

-465 LGGNGEAVR
+465 LKGNDQAIK
-474 YAAKYGVSTPKGAP
+474 YAAKYGLSLPKGASE
-488 DAVLTKERAR
+488 DLQRRERQR
-498 LESELWRRLRGSS
+498 LENELARRLQTYRQ
-511 VFGANGG
+511 ANAAEKVTGQG
-518 SQKRDIGG
+518 
-526 SGSSGGGSRASV
+526 
-538 GADISAGADKS
+538 KS
-549 RNSSNGANG
+549 PLPVAEG
-558 VGAAGAGAQSS
+558 
-569 ENSRTSAQSSAPNPA
+569 EPA
-584 LPGAL
+584 LPGVL

-600 YSLGDG
+600 YSLGEG
-606 VYMLPSGRQASLSDA
+606 KYIFPSGRQASLLDSD
-621 DRKRL
+621 KKLL
-626 SPHFPQWII
+626 SPSFPQWII
-635 AVDADAGER
+635 AIEADAGER
-644 EGRIYSFEPMPEVPK
+644 EGRIYSFEAIPQEPSSSPQKEK
-659 ASVSSETPNAP
+659 SQQKQTELTEAFSV
-670 SQLMNVFNAWLSA
+670 WLEA
-683 RTETRVSVAFVDKQ
+683 RTEARVSVAFVDKQ
-697 HSKLK
+697 HTKLK

-711 IPLKTRV
+711 IPLKTKV

-723 EDSAAAW
+723 EDTTAAW
-730 CTLAAE
+730 CSLALE

-746 ACSRFVARADFFRRH
+746 ACSRFLARADFFRRH
-761 STKKGGRTAGSAT
+761 SKGSGGPKAESRPKTVESSVEGWSETEESRPETEEIWPETERSTVESTKTYKSPQ
-774 DMNPTTEI
+774 N
-782 RADAT
+782 
-787 DAHNS
+787 
-792 SEPTQK
+792 
-798 LEETLALSAAEWLAP
+798 LEESLALSVKEWLPP

-818 AKLTAETVLS
+818 TRLTPESLLS
-828 ALRWKLDGDAV
+828 ALRWKLDGDTV
-839 GKNVPERRKLSNGLT
+839 DKNVPERLKLSNGRN
-854 CKVVYE
+854 CKVTYE
-860 TTDSKKGASPV
+860 TRDSRKGASPV

-878 LFGCFTTPKIMGEP
+878 LFGCFMTPKIMGEP
-892 VLLRLLSP
+892 VLMKLLSP

-911 ENFWQN
+911 ENFWKN

-927 GRYPKHNWDYTKPE
+927 GRYPKHNWDYTKAQD
-941 N
+941 